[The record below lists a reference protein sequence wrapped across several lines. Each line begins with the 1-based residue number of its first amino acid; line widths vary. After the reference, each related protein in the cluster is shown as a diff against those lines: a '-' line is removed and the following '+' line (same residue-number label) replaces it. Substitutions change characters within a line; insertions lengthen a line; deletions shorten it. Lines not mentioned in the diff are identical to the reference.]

1 MKQLKIDKKRLVEI
15 IQQELQ
21 EEADSF
27 EDTPRNRMAEEV
39 YTMLYE
45 HFTSKGFPIDST
57 LNFTLQ
63 QSAYKSVDIALDKK
77 E

>member
-1 MKQLKIDKKRLVEI
+1 MTQLKIDKKRLVEI

-21 EEADSF
+21 EEADLF

-45 HFTSKGFPIDST
+45 HFTSKGFTVDST

-63 QSAYKSVDIALDKK
+63 QTAYKSVDVALDETK
-77 E
+77 